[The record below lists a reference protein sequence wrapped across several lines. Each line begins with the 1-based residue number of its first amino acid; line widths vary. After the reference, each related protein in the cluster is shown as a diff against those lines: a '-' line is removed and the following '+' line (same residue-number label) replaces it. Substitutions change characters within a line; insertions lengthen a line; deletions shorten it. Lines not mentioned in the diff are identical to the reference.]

1 LLLIAIFKLEFSFQ
15 NYSLLLFFTSDFYI
29 KFSF

>member
-1 LLLIAIFKLEFSFQ
+1 LLLIAIFNLEFSFP
-15 NYSLLLFFTSDFYI
+15 NFSLLLFFTYDFYI